1 MATQKI
7 SQTDMFY
14 FNFHIISTFAEY
26 LNNIEQRSYEKLT
39 DDWWYNMAEKYIP
52 LMNADDRNIK
62 EIKKNIFDEV
72 MNHFPKK
79 FLTKKQNTQLF
90 KFLGDAICA
99 YIDSYKVVCYCGER
113 RAVFALIAVVVLI
126 PTTGNKNS

>member
-39 DDWWYNMAEKYIP
+39 DDWWHNMAEKYIP

-99 YIDSYKVVCYCGER
+99 YIDCCRCPDSNYW
-113 RAVFALIAVVVLI
+113 
-126 PTTGNKNS
+126 